1 MDVANVESDGPANRR
16 SQRVA
21 AAGAK
26 KKMES
31 AEVEGAALDAI
42 VEVKEDLGVRLWD
55 IPDKTLVYIG
65 VRRWVIES
73 KVPVVRVEV
82 SESDLRS
89 SKLHGEDTRDISYDR
104 VTKKRVVL
112 PQPHPLLYSLATSLK
127 LNTDSRH
134 GMRFLFM
141 MHRLVMPTGIKGEL
155 VADTRYRINQAFED
169 YLAFINQE
177 WTLGGRVWPE
187 ELKALGPSI
196 IYAVN
201 AARVGDLRRFAD
213 RLRKWA
219 GDQRNVNRHLE
230 DSSVSVN
237 ITPQNFYALLGKR
250 ALRGR
255 STHESGN
262 IITFQPHSLRELDVF
277 FPPTMSDRHSERAG
291 NVHPRFGHQLSER
304 WYSTHY
310 DDSGGAACAYKVKL
324 ESGARLNY
332 SILSEQMWVVG
343 RFIKWEKRILP
354 VAQPAAQQ
362 QNARG
367 SAVAAQ
373 HALDGGVVEAAAQ
386 GEADIGQEAPVAR
399 EAETAAEVEAPQQ
412 EAAEMGRQGEVAGG
426 PLIGA
431 EGFAQM
437 RQGADQALPTPQ
449 TALGQAVAPEL
460 LMPWCTRDSIMSKK
474 RAEQIAAEAGD
485 AF

>member
-1 MDVANVESDGPANRR
+1 
-16 SQRVA
+16 
-21 AAGAK
+21 
-26 KKMES
+26 
-31 AEVEGAALDAI
+31 
-42 VEVKEDLGVRLWD
+42 
-55 IPDKTLVYIG
+55 
-65 VRRWVIES
+65 
-73 KVPVVRVEV
+73 
-82 SESDLRS
+82 
-89 SKLHGEDTRDISYDR
+89 
-104 VTKKRVVL
+104 
-112 PQPHPLLYSLATSLK
+112 
-127 LNTDSRH
+127 
-134 GMRFLFM
+134 MRFLFM
-141 MHRLVMPTGIKGEL
+141 MHRLVMPTGIKGEF

-177 WTLGGRVWPE
+177 WTLGGRVWPD

-219 GDQRNVNRHLE
+219 GDQSNVNRHLD

-262 IITFQPHSLRELDVF
+262 IITFQPHSLREFDVF

-332 SILSEQMWVVG
+332 SVMSEQMWVVG
-343 RFIKWEKRILP
+343 RFIKWEKRVLP
-354 VAQPAAQQ
+354 VARPAAQQ

-367 SAVAAQ
+367 SAVAPQ
-373 HALDGGVVEAAAQ
+373 HAFDVGVEATAQ
-386 GEADIGQEAPVAR
+386 GAAAMPGQAAAAGGEAKNAEA
-399 EAETAAEVEAPQQ
+399 QQ
-412 EAAEMGRQGEVAGG
+412 EAAEMPGRQEKVAEVAGG
-426 PLIGA
+426 PLSG
-431 EGFAQM
+431 EESSTQM
-437 RQGADQALPTPQ
+437 RQGAEQALPEPQ
-449 TALGQAVAPEL
+449 PLAGLAVAPEL

-474 RAEQIAAEAGD
+474 TTEQKAAEAGD
-485 AF
+485 SF

>member
-1 MDVANVESDGPANRR
+1 MDVANVESDGPQKRR

-55 IPDKTLVYIG
+55 VPDKTLVYIG
-65 VRRWVIES
+65 VRRWVIEC
-73 KVPVVRVEV
+73 KVPVVRVEI

-141 MHRLVMPTGIKGEL
+141 MHRQIMPTGIKGEF
-155 VADTRYRINQAFED
+155 VADTRYRINQAFEE

-177 WTLGGRVWPE
+177 WTLGGRVWPD

-262 IITFQPHSLRELDVF
+262 IITFQPHSLREFDVF

-310 DDSGGAACAYKVKL
+310 DDPGGAACAYKVKL

-332 SILSEQMWVVG
+332 SIMSEQMWVVG

-354 VAQPAAQQ
+354 VARPAAQQ

-373 HALDGGVVEAAAQ
+373 HALDVGVEAVAQ
-386 GEADIGQEAPVAR
+386 GAADMGREAAVG
-399 EAETAAEVEAPQQ
+399 EAETRGRQQ
-412 EAAEMGRQGEVAGG
+412 EVAEVAGG
-426 PLIGA
+426 PLSGE
-431 EGFAQM
+431 EGSAQM
-437 RQGADQALPTPQ
+437 RQGAEQALPAPQ
-449 TALGQAVAPEL
+449 PLAGLAVAPEL

-485 AF
+485 SF

>member
-21 AAGAK
+21 AAGAT

-89 SKLHGEDTRDISYDR
+89 AKLHGEDTRDISYDR

-262 IITFQPHSLRELDVF
+262 IITFQPHSLREFDVF

-373 HALDGGVVEAAAQ
+373 HALYCGVEAEAQ
-386 GEADIGQEAPVAR
+386 GAGNMGQEAVAR
-399 EAETAAEVEAPQQ
+399 EAETEEAQQ
-412 EAAEMGRQGEVAGG
+412 DAAEMVGRQGEVAEVPGG
-426 PLIGA
+426 PLRGE
-431 EGFAQM
+431 EGSAQL
-437 RQGADQALPTPQ
+437 RQGAEQALPAPQ
-449 TALGQAVAPEL
+449 ALAGLAVAPEL
-460 LMPWCTRDSIMSKK
+460 LMPWRTRDSIVSKK
-474 RAEQIAAEAGD
+474 RADQIVAEAGD
-485 AF
+485 SF

>member
-73 KVPVVRVEV
+73 KVPVVRVKV

-141 MHRLVMPTGIKGEL
+141 IHRLVMPTGIKGEL

-262 IITFQPHSLRELDVF
+262 IITFQPHSLREFDVF

-373 HALDGGVVEAAAQ
+373 HALYCGVEAEAQ
-386 GEADIGQEAPVAR
+386 GAGNIGQEAAAR
-399 EAETAAEVEAPQQ
+399 EAETEEAQQ
-412 EAAEMGRQGEVAGG
+412 DAAEMVGRQGEVAEVPGG
-426 PLIGA
+426 LLRGE
-431 EGFAQM
+431 EGSAQL
-437 RQGADQALPTPQ
+437 RQGAEQALPAPQ
-449 TALGQAVAPEL
+449 ALAGLAVAPEL
-460 LMPWCTRDSIMSKK
+460 LMPWRTRDSIVSKK
-474 RAEQIAAEAGD
+474 RAEQIVAEAGD